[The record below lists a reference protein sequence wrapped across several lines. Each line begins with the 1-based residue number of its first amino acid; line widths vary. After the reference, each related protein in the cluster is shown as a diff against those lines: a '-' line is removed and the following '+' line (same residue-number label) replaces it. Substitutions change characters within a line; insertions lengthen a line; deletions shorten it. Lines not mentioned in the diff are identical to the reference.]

1 MLVDI
6 NLLPQKERDRPAS
19 IVAAISILL
28 LAIIIWAVFA
38 FLADSHEKEQTVL
51 AAEAAQ
57 VAAEQ
62 AAIRQQLEAT
72 QGLNEEQQLKVTV
85 DWAES
90 YQFDTLPLLG
100 DLVAKLPERGFFDN
114 FSYTGMDQAV
124 LTVQFDTAR
133 EAAYYLAQ
141 LKTSELLESATLD
154 SVTQQ
159 EAQTEPIEDETIEE
173 DDVTENPRYLAS
185 YTLAFVDARIPAET
199 AEGVPVEGAPAAE
212 PAPEEAPAEPAEPAA
227 EETVPAEKTPVEP
240 ATEEPEAEVNVE
252 VNTETTPTETE
263 ADGQ

>member
-28 LAIIIWAVFA
+28 LAVIIWSIFA
-38 FLADSHEKEQTVL
+38 FLAGSHEKEQIIL
-51 AAEAAQ
+51 AAESAEVAAQ
-57 VAAEQ
+57 Q
-62 AAIRQQLEAT
+62 AAIRQQLEAK

-85 DWAES
+85 DWAEN
-90 YQFDTLPLLG
+90 YQFDTLPLLA
-100 DLVAKLPERGFFDN
+100 DLVSKLPERGFFDS
-114 FSYTGMDQAV
+114 FSYTGMDQAI

-154 SVTQQ
+154 SVTKQDLET
-159 EAQTEPIEDETIEE
+159 EATEDETAEE
-173 DDVTENPRYLAS
+173 DVVTENPRYLAT
-185 YTLAFVDARIPAET
+185 YTLVFVDARIPAET
-199 AEGVPVEGAPAAE
+199 VEGAPVVE
-212 PAPEEAPAEPAEPAA
+212 PAQPAA
-227 EETVPAEKTPVEP
+227 EEPVPAEETP
-240 ATEEPEAEVNVE
+240 AQPEAEVDVE
-252 VNTETTPTETE
+252 VNTETETAPTETE